1 MAIKKTGATAIK
13 LIKPK
18 YIVVTMFNGA
28 ETDDTPK
35 GDSYIIE
42 TAVRD
47 TVTLSPDENT
57 STDIECET
65 SDTPILSVVTL
76 GRYQVSSEIADVQDD
91 ILAAIGGFTIVGDKA
106 YAPASYTER
115 YCKLDVAFEMADG
128 TLTAFVIPKLQ
139 LNTRLMIESLNSNIA
154 RTNLAGTAQSISV
167 ANGEKTL
174 QTALYKQK
182 NYTLPTAS
190 TASGGEG
197 KP

>member
-18 YIVVTMFNGA
+18 YIVVTMFNGT

>member
-18 YIVVTMFNGA
+18 YIVVTMFNGT

-167 ANGEKTL
+167 ANGDKTL

-190 TASGGEG
+190 TASGDGG
-197 KP
+197 KQ

>member
-18 YIVVTMFNGA
+18 YIVVTMFNGT

-197 KP
+197 KQ

>member
-18 YIVVTMFNGA
+18 YIVVTMFNGT

-115 YCKLDVAFEMADG
+115 YCKLDVAFEMADD

-167 ANGEKTL
+167 ANGGKTL

>member
-18 YIVVTMFNGA
+18 YIVVTMFNGT

-167 ANGEKTL
+167 ANGDKTL

>member
-1 MAIKKTGATAIK
+1 MAIKKTGASAIK

-18 YIVVTMFNGA
+18 YIVATMFNGT
-28 ETDDTPK
+28 ETDDNPK
-35 GDSYIIE
+35 GDSFIIE

-76 GRYQVSSEIADVQDD
+76 GRYQVAAEVADTQDD
-91 ILAAIGGFTIVGDKA
+91 ILTAIGGFTKVGDKV

-128 TLTAFVIPKLQ
+128 SLTAFVVPKLQ

-167 ANGEKTL
+167 TDGNKTL
-174 QTALYKQK
+174 QTALYKQN
-182 NYTLPTAS
+182 NYTLPTA
-190 TASGGEG
+190 TVTPPAGGGE
-197 KP
+197 

>member
-18 YIVVTMFNGA
+18 YIVVTMFNGT

-115 YCKLDVAFEMADG
+115 YCKLDVAFEMADD

-197 KP
+197 KQ

>member
-18 YIVVTMFNGA
+18 YIVVTMFNGT

-115 YCKLDVAFEMADG
+115 YCKLDVAFEMADD

-167 ANGEKTL
+167 ANGNKTL

-190 TASGGEG
+190 TASGDEG

>member
-1 MAIKKTGATAIK
+1 MTIKKTGATAIK

-18 YIVVTMFNGA
+18 YIVVTMFNGT

>member
-18 YIVVTMFNGA
+18 YIVVTMFNGT

-167 ANGEKTL
+167 ANGDKTL

-197 KP
+197 KQ

>member
-18 YIVVTMFNGA
+18 YIVVTMFNGT

-167 ANGEKTL
+167 ANGDKTL

-182 NYTLPTAS
+182 NYALPTAS
-190 TASGGEG
+190 TASGDEG

>member
-18 YIVVTMFNGA
+18 YIVVTMFNGT
-28 ETDDTPK
+28 EPDDTPK

-197 KP
+197 KQ